1 MSFSQPLR
9 TLRTA
14 AGLTR
19 AEAARRA
26 RDRQHPARL
35 GNDRGFPPLPAFR
48 RLAGA
53 LGVPVERLAEGEDPV
68 AEELKPRKEDP
79 RQ

>member
-1 MSFSQPLR
+1 MSFGHHLR

-19 AEAARRA
+19 AEAARCA
-26 RDRQHPARL
+26 RVPASTLR
-35 GNDRGFPPLPAFR
+35 GWENDRGFPPMDALV

-53 LGVPVERLAEGEDPV
+53 LGVSLEVTGHSPG
-68 AEELKPRKEDP
+68 
-79 RQ
+79 